1 MKGWAWPS
9 LRRGSSNWRRE
20 RLVSHTAGIP
30 WWSKAAVNSSR
41 PGMLL
46 PRMGMRESTA
56 MKRMLDVCRK
66 QSSGMAKTFYRNS
79 TDRPCWD
86 KRKRRAEDSARLVGC
101 PATASGHFSLYLVA
115 RLCCGGGRLRICL
128 WDADVSADGVL
139 AHLVHH
145 DFLGNV
151 GAGEIEEDRLVHGAI
166 FLFKRLVFDGHGG
179 AELVALFVN
188 ALQFDGDVADLLGFV
203 PADDGEFN
211 IVTLAQPAELVNFVM
226 VACDEC
232 AHLAAGHFQVLAGG
246 VEVGLDAHNLGVDN
260 LDVIVG
266 RLGGELGM
274 DRGIE
279 RGHLLAGCVVELGRF
294 LARFLQLALGNLEF
308 AGNNLQVALK
318 FSIGLF
324 VLREAIL
331 QGRHILLNRLLGGLQ
346 LRRHRLLGAIE
357 LR

>member
-1 MKGWAWPS
+1 
-9 LRRGSSNWRRE
+9 
-20 RLVSHTAGIP
+20 
-30 WWSKAAVNSSR
+30 
-41 PGMLL
+41 
-46 PRMGMRESTA
+46 
-56 MKRMLDVCRK
+56 
-66 QSSGMAKTFYRNS
+66 
-79 TDRPCWD
+79 
-86 KRKRRAEDSARLVGC
+86 
-101 PATASGHFSLYLVA
+101 
-115 RLCCGGGRLRICL
+115 
-128 WDADVSADGVL
+128 
-139 AHLVHH
+139 
-145 DFLGNV
+145 V

-232 AHLAAGHFQVLAGG
+232 AISLRAIFRSAGG
-246 VEVGLDAHNLGVDN
+246 VEVGLTPTTLVSTTLTSSLVALVA
-260 LDVIVG
+260 
-266 RLGGELGM
+266 ELGM

-318 FSIGLF
+318 FSIAF
-324 VLREAIL
+324 SSCA
-331 QGRHILLNRLLGGLQ
+331 
-346 LRRHRLLGAIE
+346 RRSFKDDISC
-357 LR
+357 